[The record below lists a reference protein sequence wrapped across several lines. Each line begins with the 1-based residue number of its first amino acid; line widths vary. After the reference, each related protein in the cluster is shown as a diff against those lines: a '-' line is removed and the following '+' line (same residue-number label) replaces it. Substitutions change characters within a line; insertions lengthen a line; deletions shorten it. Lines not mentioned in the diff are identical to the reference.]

1 MARIPK
7 LGAQW
12 KIIYDFK
19 PTEYSTFTQGC
30 EISLCIRGLNGGI
43 GFNSS
48 RSCLIYQDEEHTGMS
63 SNELPK
69 IGEWTRLEISHE
81 EKEGK
86 FFLSLAIGDK
96 EVAKK
101 EMKTTRMAKLTDV
114 EISIG
119 WQPGFIKRLLVL
131 EKH

>member
-1 MARIPK
+1 
-7 LGAQW
+7 
-12 KIIYDFK
+12 
-19 PTEYSTFTQGC
+19 
-30 EISLCIRGLNGGI
+30 
-43 GFNSS
+43 
-48 RSCLIYQDEEHTGMS
+48 MS

-86 FFLSLAIGDK
+86 FFLSLAIGDT
-96 EVAKK
+96 EVARKK
-101 EMKTTRMAKLTDV
+101 MKTTRMAKLTDV

>member
-1 MARIPK
+1 M
-7 LGAQW
+7 
-12 KIIYDFK
+12 
-19 PTEYSTFTQGC
+19 
-30 EISLCIRGLNGGI
+30 
-43 GFNSS
+43 
-48 RSCLIYQDEEHTGMS
+48 
-63 SNELPK
+63 PK

-96 EVAKK
+96 EVEKK
-101 EMKTTRMAKLTDV
+101 KMKTTRMAKLTDV